1 MVLVSYFYLSPTVF
15 TNYLIAVQIA
25 ADMGRFTD
33 TNEVII
39 NTEVRSI
46 DVTKKGVYF
55 AFRDQVRQRNI
66 ESCQFRLF
74 LIEHNKF

>member
-1 MVLVSYFYLSPTVF
+1 MLP
-15 TNYLIAVQIA
+15 QIA

-55 AFRDQVRQRNI
+55 AFRDQVKIWINLGFFNGASTLSI
-66 ESCQFRLF
+66 TTFG
-74 LIEHNKF
+74 IPKNYI

>member
-1 MVLVSYFYLSPTVF
+1 M
-15 TNYLIAVQIA
+15 IQIA

-46 DVTKKGVYF
+46 DVTKRGVYF
-55 AFRDQVRQRNI
+55 AFRDQVRL
-66 ESCQFRLF
+66 QFSIRCLKVV
-74 LIEHNKF
+74 ENKKKR